1 VTAATESPAERRL
14 EDAIAD
20 ATARSVTL
28 DTFTPSGDT
37 PWGSI
42 TGLAP
47 ASINYEKADTSSPV
61 TWPTLA
67 FSPSGSL

>member
-1 VTAATESPAERRL
+1 
-14 EDAIAD
+14 
-20 ATARSVTL
+20 VTL